1 MLKKNTGMGIYD
13 VFRNFENFRKCMGN
27 WVYMTSYTNGNEM
40 TPGTIFFKS
49 ERAEQ
54 GHGTFA
60 NERDNQAQNYGS
72 RSGS

>member
-1 MLKKNTGMGIYD
+1 MIVKVKNH
-13 VFRNFENFRKCMGN
+13 
-27 WVYMTSYTNGNEM
+27 YTRGNEM

-54 GHGTFA
+54 GHGTFV

-72 RSGS
+72 RSGSWKSESGYRSKVLKTPEVVL